1 MSPLHKACYH
11 GHVEVAKMLLDH
23 RCEPDARD
31 LHGNTPVQMCALGG
45 QVECL
50 VLLLEAGATLM
61 DRYAIT
67 KWPFYLSFGSFLCT
81 CLLCFELLLE
91 HDGAF

>member
-61 DRYAIT
+61 DRYART
-67 KWPFYLSFGSFLCT
+67 AKGPLSLVLSSLLFSLCT
-81 CLLCFELLLE
+81 WFWVELLLE
-91 HDGAF
+91 A